1 MILTYSDP
9 GGHLYSLGISLTS
22 DAMRVFTS
30 LFRPL
35 HRSYVLSN
43 LPLVKVGNSE
53 TSPFLVWIDQLTG
66 LTSFRL
72 AICV

>member
-43 LPLVKVGNSE
+43 PPLVKVGNSE
-53 TSPFLVWIDQLTG
+53 TSPFLV
-66 LTSFRL
+66 
-72 AICV
+72 